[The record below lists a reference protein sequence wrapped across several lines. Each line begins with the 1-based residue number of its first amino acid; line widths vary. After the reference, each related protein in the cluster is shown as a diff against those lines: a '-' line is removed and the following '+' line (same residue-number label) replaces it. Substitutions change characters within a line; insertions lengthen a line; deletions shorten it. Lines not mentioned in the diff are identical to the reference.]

1 MYESSSDT
9 FRQIGS
15 FRYDY
20 RNRQEHWSG
29 GLCALLGI
37 GEAER
42 LCSPSFFDFFPEA
55 RPYLLDRP
63 SPSFSS
69 VELALKST
77 NREHSEHL
85 FHLVGEIDFDD
96 HGGPLQF
103 SGTLWKLRETGVPT
117 FIENELQNQ
126 RMFVHSLLESSPD
139 GVLAYS
145 DDKSVLY
152 FNRRFVEEWLFPFE
166 HLESLAPE
174 LLIDHFCHRT
184 KNGEF
189 LRTRFAEFQE
199 TGSAVHEIV
208 EFHNGWIVRLDLKA
222 VDFGLAD
229 TKTRFWRLRNITSEV
244 SYRESF
250 HVMQVMIDNVSE
262 PVVRINQEGRI
273 IYRNRAAFDMMGN
286 CSDDHFFRSFVRGRL
301 SEEPDASPDAVNAK
315 QLSPTEEW
323 NLFWIQLQQEQTIR
337 FDTVLCRTDGPE
349 IPIRVV
355 ADCLEIGGE
364 KCCAAFIHDLTDQ
377 HRLLE
382 AEHASRAK
390 SEFLAHMSHEIR
402 TPLNGVI
409 GLSDLL
415 IGTELSPKQFE
426 YAQLIRTSGKSLL
439 YLINDILDFSKIEA
453 GKLELEVTEF
463 DLRELIE
470 SVVGILSVRASDKV
484 IELHSACAADLAQC
498 FFGDPNRLRQ
508 TLFNLVGNAIKF
520 TDRGSVSIRVT
531 KLEGDAA
538 LPYLDPNGYGEIEV
552 VRFEIVDTGI
562 GIPQERMSRLFQS
575 FSQVDQSWNRRF
587 GGTGLGLAISQRLI
601 HLMGGEIGVE
611 SEESVGTTFWFNVPF
626 LTRPSVEEQIP
637 APLQTQH
644 GMIHFEGRMAVVVDE
659 NDLHRSTLLDQLH
672 SWGMNVQTFASMED
686 ALDAFETAA
695 AEGHPYCLA
704 IIDSSLPDSDGMEL
718 VAEISR
724 RETLKATAVILL
736 IPLTEDT
743 DVAVVQSA
751 GKSMQLNKP
760 VFSSSL
766 FDAIVTALGADKL
779 DPPTKNQ
786 ERSDDVMPPSG
797 ILPKA
802 PDGPQRLILVAEDNR
817 VNQIVV
823 REILTTAGFDFEIV
837 GNGRVALGAVQ
848 SKEYDLV
855 LMDCQMPEMDGF
867 DATNAIRLWEQKR
880 QEKRRIPIIALTAN
894 ATAEDRQKCFAAG
907 MDDYCS
913 KPINPARLVEI
924 INLWLEKTVRQ

>member
-1 MYESSSDT
+1 MSESSSET

-20 RNRQEHWSG
+20 RSQQEHWSG
-29 GLCALLGI
+29 GLYALLGI
-37 GEAER
+37 SETDR
-42 LCSPSFFDFFPEA
+42 LRTPSFFDFFPES
-55 RPYLLDRP
+55 RHCLLEHL
-63 SPSFSS
+63 SPAFSS
-69 VELALKST
+69 VELALRSCHCT
-77 NREHSEHL
+77 HL

-96 HGGPLQF
+96 QGNPLQF
-103 SGTLWKLRETGVPT
+103 SGTLWKLRDVGVT
-117 FIENELQNQ
+117 NFVENELQNQ

-166 HLESLAPE
+166 YLETFAPE
-174 LLIDHFCHRT
+174 LLIDHFCRNAR
-184 KNGEF
+184 NGEF
-189 LRTRFAEFQE
+189 LRSLFADFQD
-199 TGSAVHEIV
+199 TGHPIHEIV
-208 EFHNGWIVRLDLKA
+208 EFHNGWIVQIDLKT
-222 VDFGLAD
+222 VDFGLPGNKA
-229 TKTRFWRLRNITSEV
+229 RFWRLRNITAEV

-250 HVMQVMIDNVSE
+250 HVMQVMIDNISE

-273 IYRNRAAFDMMGN
+273 VYRNRAAFDMMGN
-286 CSDDHFFRSFVRGRL
+286 CRDDHFFESFVRGRL
-301 SEEPDASPDAVNAK
+301 CGEPNDAFGNNETEPLA
-315 QLSPTEEW
+315 PEEEW
-323 NLFWIQLQQEQTIR
+323 NLFWEQLLREQTVR
-337 FDTVLCRTDGPE
+337 FDTILCRTDGPE

-355 ADCLEIGGE
+355 ADCLELGGE
-364 KCCAAFIHDLTDQ
+364 KYCAAFIHDLTDQ

-415 IGTELSPKQFE
+415 MGTELSPKQSE
-426 YAQLIRTSGKSLL
+426 YAQLIRSSGKSLL

-463 DLRELIE
+463 DLCELID
-470 SVVGILSVRASDKV
+470 SVVGILSVRATDKK
-484 IELHSACAADLAQC
+484 IELHSSCSIDLPKV

-520 TDRGSVSIRVT
+520 TDRGSVSVRVM

-538 LPYLDPNGYGEIEV
+538 QPYLDPNCSDEIEV
-552 VRFEIVDTGI
+552 VHFEIADTGI
-562 GIPQERMSRLFQS
+562 GIPQERMNRLFQS

-587 GGTGLGLAISQRLI
+587 SGSGLGLAISQRLV
-601 HLMGGEIGVE
+601 HLMGGEVGVE
-611 SEESVGTTFWFNVPF
+611 SEEDVGTTFWFNIPF
-626 LTRPSVEEQIP
+626 QTRSEDQTP

-659 NDLHRSTLLDQLH
+659 NDQQRMSLLDQLN
-672 SWGMNVQTFASMED
+672 SWGMDVQAFSSTED
-686 ALDAFETAA
+686 ALDAFEAA
-695 AEGHPYCLA
+695 ATDGHPYCLA
-704 IIDSSLPDSDGMEL
+704 IIDSSMPDSEGMVL

-724 RETLKATAVILL
+724 RETLKAMAVILL

-751 GKSMQLNKP
+751 GTSMQLNKP

-779 DPPTKNQ
+779 DSPPNAQ
-786 ERSDDVMPPSG
+786 EPPAASMARSNKPSAV
-797 ILPKA
+797 LPKA
-802 PDGPQRLILVAEDNR
+802 PDGPKRLILVAEDNR

-823 REILTTAGFDFEIV
+823 REILTTAGFEFDIV
-837 GNGRVALGAVQ
+837 GNGRAAVETVQ
-848 SKEYDLV
+848 DKDYDLV

-867 DATNAIRLWEQKR
+867 EATATIRLWEQEHPDIR
-880 QEKRRIPIIALTAN
+880 HIPIIALTAN

-924 INLWLEKTVRQ
+924 VNRWLEKTVRK